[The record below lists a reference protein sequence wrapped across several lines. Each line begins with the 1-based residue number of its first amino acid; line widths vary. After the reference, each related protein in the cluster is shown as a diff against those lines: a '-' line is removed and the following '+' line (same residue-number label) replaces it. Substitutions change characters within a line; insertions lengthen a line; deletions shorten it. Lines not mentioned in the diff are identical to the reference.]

1 MYITRKKPIIYIY
14 TSVCIQLLMADN
26 LSSDSNPLIAA
37 AQEKA
42 ISCPCPRLAEN
53 LS

>member
-1 MYITRKKPIIYIY
+1 
-14 TSVCIQLLMADN
+14 MADN
-26 LSSDSNPLIAA
+26 LSSDSNPLTAA

-53 LS
+53 FLTILRGNAF